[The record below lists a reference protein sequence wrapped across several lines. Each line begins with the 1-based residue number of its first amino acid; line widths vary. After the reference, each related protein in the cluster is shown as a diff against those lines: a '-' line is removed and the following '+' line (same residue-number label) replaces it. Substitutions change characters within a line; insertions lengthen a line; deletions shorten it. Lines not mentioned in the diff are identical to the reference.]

1 MSQTIN
7 ERVDALPSSSMTI
20 FALNSLDF
28 VVPGQWNNLIGWENT
43 IRTVTGEDDD
53 SLIQM
58 VSDRAIELYND
69 KSQGYQTALW
79 LYDTIDSAGSALG
92 TAALANK
99 VGEKVP
105 LLGLLNKLTPRA
117 DKAQAIDLSL
127 KLIVEIIAFC
137 KINGIP
143 GDSVGDFMAS
153 LGDYG
158 GESLMRMAALVCFDG
173 LIPLG
178 PDFIGLVTEK
188 LGNLTEGDLKDN
200 SGFNKIKQFIPDRGE
215 GGQLGFIQ
223 SSFGTVSNWMGNFV
237 ADRDLTPQKVAHS
250 LQSFIEVSDDKLDY
264 LAALL
269 DMSTNYYAHTGV
281 QTLAKRLIDR
291 AYAEI

>member
-1 MSQTIN
+1 MSSTIN
-7 ERVDALPSSSMTI
+7 ERVDALPTSGVTI
-20 FALNSLDF
+20 FALNALDF
-28 VVPGQWNNLIGWENT
+28 VLPGEWNNLTGWENT
-43 IRTVTGEDDD
+43 IRSVTGEADND
-53 SLIQM
+53 LIQQ

-69 KSQGYQTALW
+69 KSQGYQNALW
-79 LYDTIDSAGSALG
+79 LYDTIDAAGSALG

-127 KLIVEIIAFC
+127 KLIVEILAFC
-137 KINGIP
+137 QINGIP
-143 GDSVGDFMAS
+143 GNSVGDFMTS

-178 PDFIGLVTEK
+178 PDFIGLVTNK
-188 LGNLTEGDLKDN
+188 LAELTEGDLQNN
-200 SGFNKIKQFIPDRGE
+200 SGFKQIKRFIPDRGA

-223 SSFGTVSNWMGNFV
+223 SSFGTVSDWMGNFV
-237 ADRDLTPQKVAHS
+237 ADRDLTPQKIMSS

-264 LAALL
+264 VAAFL

>member
-1 MSQTIN
+1 MALSIN
-7 ERVDALPSSSMTI
+7 ERVDALPKGGLTV

-28 VVPGQWNNLIGWENT
+28 VVPGQWNNLTGWENT
-43 IRTVTGEDDD
+43 IRVVTGEED
-53 SLIQM
+53 SAVIQA
-58 VSDRAIELYND
+58 VSDRAIALFND
-69 KSQGYQTALW
+69 TSENYQNALW
-79 LYDTIDSAGSALG
+79 LYETIDSAGSALG

-99 VGEKVP
+99 VGQKVP

-127 KLIVEIIAFC
+127 KLIVEILTFC
-137 KINGIP
+137 QINGIP
-143 GDSVGDFMAS
+143 GNSVGDFMAS

-158 GESLMRMAALVCFDG
+158 GESLMRMAALICFDG

-178 PDFIGLVTEK
+178 PDFLYLVTDK
-188 LGNLTEGDLKDN
+188 LASLTDGDLRAN
-200 SGFNKIKQFIPDRGE
+200 SGFKQIKRFIPDRGT
-215 GGQLGFIQ
+215 GGQLGFIRD
-223 SSFGTVSNWMGNFV
+223 SFGTVSDWMGNFV
-237 ADRDLTPQKVAHS
+237 ADRDLTPQKVVSS

-264 LAALL
+264 LAAFL

>member
-1 MSQTIN
+1 MALSIN
-7 ERVDALPSSSMTI
+7 ERVDALPKGGLTV

-28 VVPGQWNNLIGWENT
+28 VVPGQWNNLIGWDNT
-43 IRTVTGEDDD
+43 IRVVTGEED
-53 SLIQM
+53 SAVIQA
-58 VSDRAIELYND
+58 VSDRAIALFND
-69 KSQGYQTALW
+69 TSENYQNALW
-79 LYDTIDSAGSALG
+79 LYETIDSAGSALG

-127 KLIVEIIAFC
+127 KLIVEILTFC
-137 KINGIP
+137 QINGIP
-143 GDSVGDFMAS
+143 GNSVGDFMAS

-158 GESLMRMAALVCFDG
+158 GESLMRMAALICFDG

-178 PDFIGLVTEK
+178 PDFLHLVTDK
-188 LGNLTEGDLKDN
+188 LASLTDGDLRAN
-200 SGFNKIKQFIPDRGE
+200 SGFKQIKRFIPDRGA
-215 GGQLGFIQ
+215 GGQLGFIRD
-223 SSFGTVSNWMGNFV
+223 SFGTVSDWMGNFV
-237 ADRDLTPQKVAHS
+237 ADRDLTPQKVVSS

-264 LAALL
+264 LAAFL
-269 DMSTNYYAHTGV
+269 DMGTNYYAHTGV

>member
-1 MSQTIN
+1 MSATIN
-7 ERVDALPSSSMTI
+7 ERVDALPNSGMTI
-20 FALNSLDF
+20 FALKALDF
-28 VVPGQWNNLIGWENT
+28 VIPGEWNNLTGWENT
-43 IRTVTGEDDD
+43 IRTVTGEEDA
-53 SLIQM
+53 SVIQM
-58 VSDRAIELYND
+58 VSDRAIDLYND
-69 KSQGYQTALW
+69 SSQGYQNALW

-105 LLGLLNKLTPRA
+105 LLGLLNKLTPRP

-143 GDSVGDFMAS
+143 GDSVGDFMTS
-153 LGDYG
+153 LREYG
-158 GESLMRMAALVCFDG
+158 SESLMRMVALVCFDG

-178 PDFIGLVTEK
+178 PDFIGLVTDK
-188 LGNLTEGDLKDN
+188 LAALTEKDLTDN
-200 SGFNKIKQFIPDRGE
+200 SGFKQIKRFIPDRGA

-223 SSFGTVSNWMGNFV
+223 TSFGTVSDWMGNFV
-237 ADRDLTPQKVAHS
+237 TAHDLTPQKVISS

-264 LAALL
+264 VAAFL

>member
-1 MSQTIN
+1 MSKTIN
-7 ERVDALPSSSMTI
+7 ERVDALPNSGMTI

-28 VVPGQWNNLIGWENT
+28 VIPGQWNNLIGWENT
-43 IRTVTGEDDD
+43 IRTVTGEDDT

-69 KSQGYQTALW
+69 KSQGYQNALF

-127 KLIVEIIAFC
+127 KLIVEILAFC

-153 LGDYG
+153 LADYG
-158 GESLMRMAALVCFDG
+158 GEALMRMAALVCFDG

-178 PDFIGLVTEK
+178 PDFISLVTEK
-188 LGNLTEGDLKDN
+188 LGNLTEGELKDN
-200 SGFNKIKQFIPDRGE
+200 SGFNKIKRFIPDRGA

-223 SSFGTVSNWMGNFV
+223 SSFGTVSNWMGGFV
-237 ADRDLTPQKVAHS
+237 ADHDLTPKKVVNN
-250 LQSFIEVSDDKLDY
+250 LQSFIEVTDDKLDY
-264 LAALL
+264 LAAFL